1 MTSGNEGK
9 GKLGCVLTILVMVT
23 LTLVTLR
30 LGPSYFS
37 FKSFENDL
45 KRDVSRAGANGYDDE
60 TIIKNVLDLSKR
72 NQLNL
77 TRDDIKVER
86 FAGQV
91 QVTVRCTVLL
101 DLIVYQRSVTLETQV
116 SSFLGRL

>member
-1 MTSGNEGK
+1 MTSRDEGK

-30 LGPSYFS
+30 LGPAFFS

-45 KRDVSRAGANGYDDE
+45 KRDISRAGANGWDDE
-60 TIIKNVLDLSKR
+60 TIIKNVLDLAKR
-72 NQLNL
+72 NELTL

-91 QVTVRCTVLL
+91 HVSVRYTVVL
-101 DLIVYQRSVTLETQV
+101 DLIVYQRSVNLETQV
-116 SSFLGRL
+116 SSLIGRL